1 MQECVIFPNEW
12 LLCCSRPPSVI
23 YINICMWTDLF
34 ISLHPP
40 PEVQLV
46 EEEWVGGVEGGTCH
60 HSVAVLQCEAVQN
73 CHSEPKIHLAWE
85 DKGGRKKDGDM
96 RRGKRTIEEE
106 GCGGMQRWLESVVM
120 QSVLY
125 CALLSPLLGIILS
138 MNISLITAEK
148 AERSWVEDACH
159 TAPSAPSHHPPTPPL
174 PCHTAP
180 CLQLSTYPQCSL
192 FPHPF
197 FQLFSPYPSPALFSY
212 PHLCSISPPFH
223 LTLSP
228 SFVLHVCVTVS
239 FVSFPSLH
247 LRPSLPSFS
256 ACTGWM
262 ETFCLLQRI
271 LFLPYWPTNRKESQ
285 AEMSLGCLFFWLPAM
300 SACQARV
307 CVCVLVWVCVHMC
320 VWVHMCECVA
330 HGLLSSQT
338 EGLLWHVTQLYHTGG
353 QNHLIRSTLTQIWIP
368 NMDSKYGFK
377 CLVLI
382 GGKVQWMA

>member
-1 MQECVIFPNEW
+1 MNRSLYFSASPAWGSTCGRGMGW
-12 LLCCSRPPSVI
+12 GCRGGHLSSLCGCAPVWSRAELPLWAKNTSG
-23 YINICMWTDLF
+23 MRGQGREKERWR
-34 ISLHPP
+34 H
-40 PEVQLV
+40 
-46 EEEWVGGVEGGTCH
+46 EE
-60 HSVAVLQCEAVQN
+60 
-73 CHSEPKIHLAWE
+73 
-85 DKGGRKKDGDM
+85 RKKNDWG
-96 RRGKRTIEEE
+96 RGLWRDAEMARECSHAECTVLCSPFPSSRHHPEHEHFFNHSRE
-106 GCGGMQRWLESVVM
+106 SRAELSGGCVSHCSVC
-120 QSVLY
+120 SI
-125 CALLSPLLGIILS
+125 ASSP
-138 MNISLITAEK
+138 
-148 AERSWVEDACH
+148 
-159 TAPSAPSHHPPTPPL
+159 HPPTPPL

-247 LRPSLPSFS
+247 LRPSLPAFS

-368 NMDSKYGFK
+368 NMDSS
-377 CLVLI
+377 VLF
-382 GGKVQWMA
+382 